1 MSNVLTFVDDRKLG
15 LSLCIREQKTNQ
27 RVYVQVDLSEL
38 KAPFSHSKGK
48 FDKKDLFI
56 PTGEN
61 KTTYLPNNL
70 LLSQMLEKYQAVI
83 NQFPNLSPKEI
94 KGYFDTRSDLT
105 PKELPSFIDFVAY
118 VIDKWRKEVASSN
131 YQLYTTF
138 QNVLKESKLPFQY
151 KPINEVTNEDF
162 ETFAIWIL
170 EDRKGVNYINLCKRF
185 KAVVNREDFKEHNK
199 NEFTYKYQRSK
210 PVEVIDKSSNASTL
224 LQRVK
229 NNITYL
235 SENQVKAFIDMD
247 LSKFNVKNA
256 ELYRDYCLFLYYS
269 SARPIDV
276 STFNKYRLTEGNLY
290 VYLPQKMKRFAGI
303 KGKEEKHVA
312 IRPLPKEA
320 MEIIKKYGFK
330 KEYNYHL
337 FPFLFNK
344 TPWNDLDPVEYQEHY
359 TKITRQQDKINK
371 FLKLIG
377 KELNLTFPL
386 QLYCFRHSIITNTI
400 ANGSRNIR
408 DVAFM
413 AGTSEDMV
421 NTHYYNPTASIEN
434 IQNATRKI
442 TKAS

>member
-38 KAPFSHSKGK
+38 KAPFSYSKGK
-48 FDKKDLFI
+48 FTKKDLFI
-56 PTGEN
+56 PIGEN
-61 KTTYLPNNL
+61 KTTYLTNNL

-94 KGYFDTRSDLT
+94 KGYFDAGSESTL
-105 PKELPSFIDFVAY
+105 KELPSFIDFVTY

-131 YQLYTTF
+131 YQLYITF

-162 ETFAIWIL
+162 ENFAIWIL
-170 EDRKGVNYINLCKRF
+170 EKRKGVNYINLCKRF
-185 KAVVNREDFKEHNK
+185 KAVVNREDFKEYNK

-210 PVEVIDKSSNASTL
+210 PVEFIDKNSNASTL

-229 NNITYL
+229 NDITYL
-235 SENQVKAFIDMD
+235 SDNQLKTFISMD

-276 STFNKYRLTEGNLY
+276 STFNKYRLTEENLY

-320 MEIIKKYGFK
+320 MDIIKKYGFK

-337 FPFLFNK
+337 FPFQFNK

-377 KELNLTFPL
+377 KELKLAFPL

-400 ANGSRNIR
+400 ANGSCNVR

-421 NTHYYNPTASIEN
+421 HTHYYNPTASIEN

>member
-1 MSNVLTFVDDRKLG
+1 MKNVLTFVDDRKLG

-27 RVYVQVDLSEL
+27 RVYVQVNLSEL
-38 KAPFSHSKGK
+38 KAPFSYSKGK
-48 FDKKDLFI
+48 FNKKDLFVPI
-56 PTGEN
+56 GEN

-70 LLSQMLEKYQAVI
+70 LLSLMLEKFQTVI
-83 NQFPNLSPKEI
+83 DQFPNLSPKEV
-94 KGYFDTRSDLT
+94 KGYFDIENESTL
-105 PKELPSFIDFVAY
+105 KELPSFIDFVGY

-151 KPINEVTNEDF
+151 KPVNEVTNEDF
-162 ETFAIWIL
+162 ETFANWIL

-185 KAVVNREDFKEHNK
+185 KAVVNREDFKEYNK
-199 NEFTYKYQRSK
+199 NKFAYKYQKSK
-210 PVEVIDKSSNASTL
+210 PVEFIAKSSNASAL

-235 SENQVKAFIDMD
+235 SENQVQAFIEMDM
-247 LSKFNVKNA
+247 SKFHVKNA

-276 STFNKYRLTEGNLY
+276 STFNKQKLTERNLY

-303 KGKEEKHVA
+303 KGKEEKHIA

-337 FPFLFNK
+337 FPFQFNK
-344 TPWNDLDPVEYQEHY
+344 TVWNDLDPVEYKEHY
-359 TKITRQQDKINK
+359 TKIARQQDKINK
-371 FLKLIG
+371 FLKLVG
-377 KELNLTFPL
+377 EELKLTFPL
-386 QLYCFRHSIITNTI
+386 KLYCFRHSIITNTI
-400 ANGSRNIR
+400 ASGSCNVR

-421 NTHYYNPTASIEN
+421 HTHYYNPSASIEN
-434 IQNATRKI
+434 IQNATRGI
-442 TKAS
+442 NKAS

>member
-1 MSNVLTFVDDRKLG
+1 MKNVLTFVDDRKLG

-38 KAPFSHSKGK
+38 KAPFSYSKGK
-48 FDKKDLFI
+48 FNKKDLFT

-61 KTTYLPNNL
+61 KATYLFNNQ
-70 LLSQMLEKYQAVI
+70 LLSQMQEKYQTVI
-83 NQFPNLSPKEI
+83 NQFPNHSPKEI
-94 KGYFDTRSDLT
+94 KGYFDIGDESTL
-105 PKELPSFIDFVAY
+105 KELPSFIDFISY
-118 VIDKWRKEVASSN
+118 VIDKWQKEVASSN

-138 QNVLKESKLPFQY
+138 RNVLKESKLSFQY
-151 KPINEVTNEDF
+151 KPVSEVTNEDF
-162 ETFAIWIL
+162 ETFATWIL

-199 NEFTYKYQRSK
+199 NEFNYRYQKSK
-210 PVEVIDKSSNASTL
+210 PVESIDKSTDAYIL

-235 SENQVKAFIDMD
+235 SANQIKAFIDMD
-247 LSKFNVKNA
+247 LSKFNIKNA

-276 STFNKYRLTEGNLY
+276 STFNKHRLTEENLY
-290 VYLPQKMKRFAGI
+290 VYLPQKMKRYAGI
-303 KGKEEKHVA
+303 KRKEADHIA

-337 FPFLFNK
+337 FPFQFNK
-344 TPWNDLDPVEYQEHY
+344 TVWNDLDPVEYKEHY

-371 FLKLIG
+371 FLKLVG

-386 QLYCFRHSIITNTI
+386 KLYCFRHSIITNSI
-400 ANGSRNIR
+400 ANRLYNIR
-408 DVAFM
+408 EVAFM
-413 AGTSEDMV
+413 AGTSEKMV

-434 IQNATRKI
+434 IQNATEKI
-442 TKAS
+442 ANVS